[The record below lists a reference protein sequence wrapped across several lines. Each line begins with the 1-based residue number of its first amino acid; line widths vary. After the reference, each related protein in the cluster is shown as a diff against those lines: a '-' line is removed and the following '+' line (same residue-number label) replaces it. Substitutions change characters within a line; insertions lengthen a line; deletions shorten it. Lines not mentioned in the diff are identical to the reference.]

1 VAVGTGR
8 SQVVASSVSSAV
20 GHWQRGNIDFQMGYL
35 LIGGGVFGALA
46 GVKVLAI
53 LSAYGQLDLFVSLSY
68 VVLLGVVGALML
80 IESVQKLLP
89 KQGAA
94 PVSMR
99 RGGQHTWIERLPL
112 KQRFRQSKIYVS
124 AIPPVAL
131 GGFVGWL
138 TAIMGVGGGFLL
150 VPAMI
155 YLLRLPTRLVIGTST
170 FQIVCIT
177 AFTTVL
183 QSIQNHS
190 VDILLSLPL
199 MFGGSDRRSAR
210 RRLQRA
216 AESRAPTCAAGAARY
231 RRGRAYGTRA
241 GCAAVIP
248 LHARHTLTASTNAK
262 AGPSQGRPG
271 KSCLRCASAAVAGQ
285 AAEVVARTPAPAV
298 RTLIAP
304 ATAVVPLRL
313 LHQRAFGFG
322 HAQGRLRRQRRGRCC
337 MRSDRGCEHQCTC
350 HKPMLANH
358 LLPPDR

>member
-1 VAVGTGR
+1 MQIYLPVAELSLNIFLLIGLGLAIGFLSGMFGIGGGFIMTPFLIFLGVPAGVAVGTGA
-8 SQVVASSVSSAV
+8 SQVVASSVSSAI
-20 GHWQRGNIDFQMGYL
+20 GHWRRGNIDFQMGYL

-68 VVLLGVVGALML
+68 VILLGVVGALML

-89 KQGAA
+89 KKGAA

-99 RGGQHTWIERLPL
+99 RGGQHTWIEGLPL
-112 KQRFRQSKIYVS
+112 KQRFRHSKIYVS

-155 YLLRLPTRLVIGTST
+155 YLLRLPTRIVIGTST

-190 VDILLSLPL
+190 VDIMLSLPL
-199 MFGGSDRRSAR
+199 MFGGVIGAQLGVGFSE
-210 RRLQRA
+210 RLKAEQLRA
-216 AESRAPTCAAGAARY
+216 LLALL
-231 RRGRAYGTRA
+231 
-241 GCAAVIP
+241 VI
-248 LHARHTLTASTNAK
+248 
-262 AGPSQGRPG
+262 
-271 KSCLRCASAAVAGQ
+271 AVA
-285 AAEVVARTPAPAV
+285 V
-298 RTLIAP
+298 RMALGL
-304 ATAVVPLRL
+304 VVPPSFPYTLDTR
-313 LHQRAFGFG
+313 
-322 HAQGRLRRQRRGRCC
+322 
-337 MRSDRGCEHQCTC
+337 
-350 HKPMLANH
+350 
-358 LLPPDR
+358 